1 MWLRASHEKAGTVFS
16 RQAMRFQNAG
26 ADARSRLN
34 TSCFRALAVA
44 ALVGLVG
51 GAHAAEHYGLGHPI
65 SPAELAPWDI
75 DVRADGQGLP
85 PGHGSVAEGRQVYA
99 DVCAACHGEKGE
111 GRSVPG
117 AVGGFDRL
125 VGGDG
130 TLATNHPVKTVG
142 SYWPYATT
150 LFDYVRRAMPFNA
163 PQSLGNDQV
172 YAVSA
177 YILFLNGVIAEN
189 SVLDAKSL
197 PQVKMPNRN
206 GFITEDPRPDVKS
219 KE

>member
-1 MWLRASHEKAGTVFS
+1 
-16 RQAMRFQNAG
+16 
-26 ADARSRLN
+26 
-34 TSCFRALAVA
+34 
-44 ALVGLVG
+44 
-51 GAHAAEHYGLGHPI
+51 
-65 SPAELAPWDI
+65 
-75 DVRADGQGLP
+75 
-85 PGHGSVAEGRQVYA
+85 
-99 DVCAACHGEKGE
+99 
-111 GRSVPG
+111 VPG

-163 PQSLGNDQV
+163 PQSLSNDQV

-177 YILFLNGVIAEN
+177 YILFLNGIIAEN